1 MNTHDQCNQKVILE
15 REPVES
21 LNPTQRR
28 IHQAAFRLFAERG
41 TSQVNILD
49 LAQEAGVARGT
60 IYSNIDSM
68 ESLFEAVAS
77 HLAREMY
84 ERINKSFDSLTDPA
98 QRLANGIRLFIRRAH
113 EDSQWGAFI
122 HKFAMSNSALREM
135 FSSQA
140 STDLRSGLSAG
151 RYRFQQEQLLSILTL
166 ISSCVLG
173 AIFLVLEG
181 HKTWRDSG
189 SDTAELLLRALG
201 VPPEEARALA
211 TIELPTLP
219 PLD

>member
-1 MNTHDQCNQKVILE
+1 M
-15 REPVES
+15 ES

-60 IYSNIDSM
+60 IYSNIESM
-68 ESLFEAVAS
+68 EDLFEAVAGY
-77 HLAREMY
+77 LAREMH
-84 ERINKSFDSLTDPA
+84 ERIKKSFDSVSDPA

-122 HKFAMSNSALREM
+122 HKFAMSNTSLREM
-135 FSSQA
+135 FTSQA
-140 STDLRSGLSAG
+140 TTDLLNGLANG
-151 RYRFQQEQLLSILTL
+151 RYQFRQEQLLSIMTL
-166 ISSCVLG
+166 ITSSVLG

-181 HKTWRDSG
+181 HRTWREAG
-189 SDTAELLLRALG
+189 SDTAELMLRALG
-201 VPPEEARALA
+201 VLPDEARELA
-211 TIELPTLP
+211 IKELPALP
-219 PLD
+219 SLD

>member
-1 MNTHDQCNQKVILE
+1 M
-15 REPVES
+15 ES

-28 IHQAAFRLFAERG
+28 IHQAAFRLFAEKG

-60 IYSNIDSM
+60 IYSNIENM

-77 HLAREMY
+77 QLAAEMH
-84 ERINKSFDSLTDPA
+84 ERVKKSFDTLEDPA

-122 HKFAMSNSALREM
+122 HKFAMSNSSLREM
-135 FSSQA
+135 FTSQA
-140 STDLRSGLSAG
+140 TTDLLSGRASG
-151 RYRFQQEQLLSILTL
+151 RYRFQQEQMISVMTL
-166 ISSCVLG
+166 ISSSVLG
-173 AIFLVLEG
+173 SIFLVLEG
-181 HKTWRDSG
+181 HRTWRESG
-189 SDTAELLLRALG
+189 SDAAELVLRALG

-211 TIELPTLP
+211 TTELPALP

>member
-1 MNTHDQCNQKVILE
+1 M
-15 REPVES
+15 ES

-28 IHQAAFRLFAERG
+28 IHQAAFRLFAEKG

-60 IYSNIDSM
+60 IYSNIESM

-77 HLAREMY
+77 HLAAEMH
-84 ERINKSFDSLTDPA
+84 ERVKKSFDALEDPA

-122 HKFAMSNSALREM
+122 HKFAMNNSSLREM
-135 FSSQA
+135 FTSQA
-140 STDLRSGLSAG
+140 TTDLLNGLASG
-151 RYRFQQEQLLSILTL
+151 RYRFQQEQLLVVMTL

-173 AIFLVLEG
+173 SIFLVLEG
-181 HKTWRDSG
+181 HRTWREAG
-189 SDTAELLLRALG
+189 ADTAELVLRALG
-201 VPPEEARALA
+201 VAPDEARALA
-211 TIELPTLP
+211 TKELPALPTL
-219 PLD
+219 D

>member
-1 MNTHDQCNQKVILE
+1 ME
-15 REPVES
+15 A

-28 IHQAAFRLFAERG
+28 IHQAAFRLFATKG

-60 IYSNIDSM
+60 IYSNVESM

-77 HLAREMY
+77 HLAGEMH
-84 ERINKSFDSLTDPA
+84 ERVKKSFSTLSDPA
-98 QRLANGIRLFIRRAH
+98 QRLAHGIRLFIRRAH

-135 FSSQA
+135 FTSQA
-140 STDLRSGLSAG
+140 TTDLLSGLASG
-151 RYRFQQEQLLSILTL
+151 RYRFQQEQLLSVITL
-166 ISSCVLG
+166 ISSSVLG
-173 AIFLVLEG
+173 SIFLVLEG
-181 HKTWRDSG
+181 HKTWREAG
-189 SDTAELLLRALG
+189 TDTAEFVLRALG

-211 TIELPTLP
+211 TMELPALP

>member
-1 MNTHDQCNQKVILE
+1 ME
-15 REPVES
+15 A

-28 IHQAAFRLFAERG
+28 IHQAAFRLFAAKG

-60 IYSNIDSM
+60 IYSNVESM

-77 HLAREMY
+77 QLAGEMH
-84 ERINKSFDSLTDPA
+84 ERVKKSFNTLSDPA
-98 QRLANGIRLFIRRAH
+98 QRLASGIRLFIRRAH

-135 FSSQA
+135 FTSQA
-140 STDLRSGLSAG
+140 TTDLLSGLASG
-151 RYRFQQEQLLSILTL
+151 RYKFQQEQLLSVITL
-166 ISSCVLG
+166 ISGSVLG
-173 AIFLVLEG
+173 SIFLVLEG
-181 HKTWRDSG
+181 HKTWRESG
-189 SDTAELLLRALG
+189 TDTAEFVLRALG
-201 VPPEEARALA
+201 VPPEEARTLA
-211 TIELPTLP
+211 TMELPALP